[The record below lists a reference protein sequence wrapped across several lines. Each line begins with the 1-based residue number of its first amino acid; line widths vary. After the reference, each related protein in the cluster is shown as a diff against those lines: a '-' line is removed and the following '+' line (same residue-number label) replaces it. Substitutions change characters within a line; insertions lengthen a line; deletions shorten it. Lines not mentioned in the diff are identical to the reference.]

1 MKERD
6 ERMLGPNN
14 RGIEEEINISK
25 KQILERAKDTRLK
38 EKWCNVK
45 EKMKQTLGSLAM
57 ES

>member
-1 MKERD
+1 
-6 ERMLGPNN
+6 MLGPNN